1 MAANLFLLIAS
12 GVLIAAGVYL
22 LLDRAMTRMI
32 MGILLLG
39 NGVNLLL
46 LQSGGQAG
54 SPPIIGRTSERY
66 PEDMSDPL
74 AQAMILTAIVISM
87 AMVAFLLG
95 LAYRQFRY
103 RVDDLIERDEEDR
116 AVAARPS
123 TPSAQ
128 PGHDASDDPNT
139 GRTSAS
145 GDEFGPHSFEKPVK
159 GADSN
164 D

>member
-12 GVLIAAGVYL
+12 GTLISVGVYL

-32 MGILLLG
+32 MGVMLLG

-54 SPPIIGRTSERY
+54 SPPILGRTTQRY
-66 PEDMSDPL
+66 QEDMSDPL

-87 AMVAFLLG
+87 AMVAFLLA

-103 RVDDLIERDEEDR
+103 RVDDLIAHDEEDR
-116 AVAARPS
+116 AIVARPS
-123 TPSAQ
+123 TPAAQ
-128 PGHDASDDPNT
+128 PDHDASDDPHT
-139 GRTSAS
+139 GRASAS
-145 GDEFGPHSFEKPVK
+145 GDEFGPRSFEGPVTE
-159 GADSN
+159 ADRHE
-164 D
+164 